1 MLAQTLNNPTPAT
14 TARWHKARRLR
25 NYLLLSVL
33 VGSVWGYALL
43 WVIAHY
49 RFAGNETDSL
59 PDAFFIVAL
68 GQHVPQRGELLPFRI
83 GASVRHYPTGM
94 IFIKQVV
101 GMPGDALVW
110 QGDTAYVGGQR
121 VGVARSHT
129 PSGDVLVRTP
139 AVVIPPEHYFVATEH
154 PDSYDSRY
162 QDVGLVSAAQ
172 IAGRVLW

>member
-1 MLAQTLNNPTPAT
+1 MLAQTRNNPTPV

-25 NYLLLSVL
+25 NYLLLSVA

-59 PDAFFIVAL
+59 PDAFFIVEL
-68 GQHVPQRGELLPFRI
+68 GQYLPQRGELLPFRV
-83 GASVRHYPTGM
+83 GGSVRHYPTGM
-94 IFIKQVV
+94 IFIKQVI

-110 QGDTAYVGGQR
+110 QGDTAYVAGQR

-129 PSGDVLVRTP
+129 STGEVLARIP
-139 AVVIPPEHYFVATEH
+139 AGVIPPEHYFVATSH

-172 IAGRVLW
+172 IAGRVIW